1 VPAVAETP
9 GLAGFETDLWY
20 GMLAPAKMNPRV
32 VDKLYTET
40 RKILFQPELRNRYEP
55 TGTQMVGSTPAQ
67 FAATIKKDLV
77 KWGEV
82 IKTANI
88 KLE

>member
-1 VPAVAETP
+1 
-9 GLAGFETDLWY
+9 
-20 GMLAPAKMNPRV
+20 
-32 VDKLYTET
+32 
-40 RKILFQPELRNRYEP
+40 
-55 TGTQMVGSTPAQ
+55 MVGSTPAQ